1 MNHYF
6 ETKGTEHTPDSALH
20 DAAVWLGRVPSGM
33 ADVILLTLPGRLR
46 RHQEAQLFDEIRRV
60 LSPDTGSAFLW
71 GSSAGLA
78 GAGFEAQTVT
88 GDLTH
93 AWSAWDRPALNP
105 DVRLPSFGS
114 LSREMPPSV
123 TEYCLR
129 AAAGPGCLCLDIFPR
144 APHVAQ
150 SIGREIG
157 ARVLSVAPVSDL
169 YTANDTAAPAWVRSD
184 AFHTEF
190 FSRLKKQGNCLIYPS
205 KPHASGYA
213 RLRVLGTEYY
223 AHHVSWMLTHKR
235 VIPQGIPLLHA
246 SCPDR
251 RCCRPDHLRLG
262 SVSVNLNERWMGR
275 RRIEA

>member
-33 ADVILLTLPGRLR
+33 ADLILLTLPGRLR
-46 RHQEAQLFDEIRRV
+46 RHQESQLFDEVYRV
-60 LSPDTGSAFLW
+60 LNSNTGSAFIW
-71 GSSAGLA
+71 GSAAGLA
-78 GAGFEAQTVT
+78 GVGLEHQVVT
-88 GDLTH
+88 TDLTH
-93 AWSAWDRPALNP
+93 CWSAWDRPVLSE

-114 LSREMPPSV
+114 LSREFPPSLV
-123 TEYCLR
+123 EYAIR
-129 AAAGPGCLCLDIFPR
+129 AAAGPGRLVLDIFPR

-150 SIGREIG
+150 SIGREMG
-157 ARVLSVAPVSDL
+157 ARVLSVGCVADL

-251 RCCRPDHLRLG
+251 RCCTPTHLRLG
-262 SVSVNLNERWMGR
+262 TTSVNLDERWLGR
-275 RRIEA
+275 RREA